1 MSSSPCSPPSECGT
15 LDVLSGGTARA
26 SLLVGAASVVFV
38 VCLTLGL
45 TVGSRHFPPA
55 EVWQALLGGADAEAR
70 AIVQDQRLPRTLI
83 GIVGGAALAV
93 AGVVIQGHTRNPLA
107 DPGLLGITAGS
118 SLAVV
123 VGIAV
128 AGLTTPTGYLGAAFG
143 GAALGTLVV
152 VVIGLAAS
160 RRRDASPASLVLA
173 GTAVSALLGAITG
186 VILLLD
192 SATLD
197 LFRFWTVGSLS
208 AGRGLDVFAAALVP
222 LTVGG
227 ILACAHAR
235 ALDVL
240 ALGDDLAAALGRRL
254 LPTRLLGF
262 AAVTLLVGGATV
274 AIGALGFVGLVAPH
288 LARRLVGVTHAMLL
302 PASAM
307 LGALLVVVADVIG
320 RVIVH
325 PAELPVG
332 VVVAV
337 IGAPA
342 LLVIIVRT
350 RKASS

>member
-1 MSSSPCSPPSECGT
+1 M
-15 LDVLSGGTARA
+15 ARA
-26 SLLVGAASVVFV
+26 ALLIGAALAVTV

-45 TVGSRHFPPA
+45 MVGSRGIAPVA
-55 EVWQALLGGADAEAR
+55 VWQALLGAADPEAR
-70 AIVQDQRLPRTLI
+70 AIVRDQRLPRTLI

-93 AGVVIQGHTRNPLA
+93 AGVVVQGHTRNPLA

-123 VGIAV
+123 VGISAL
-128 AGLTTPTGYLGAAFG
+128 GLTTPAGYLGAAFG
-143 GAALGTLVV
+143 GAALGTIVV

-186 VILLLD
+186 IILLLD
-192 SATLD
+192 SAALD

-208 AGRGLDVFAAALVP
+208 AGRDLDVFMAALVP
-222 LTVGG
+222 LAVGG
-227 ILACAHAR
+227 VLAGAHAR

-240 ALGDDLAAALGRRL
+240 VLGDDVAAALGRRL
-254 LPTRLLGF
+254 LPTRLLGLVV
-262 AAVTLLVGGATV
+262 VTLLVGGATV

-288 LARRLVGVTHAMLL
+288 LARRVFGEKHEVLL

-307 LGALLVVVADVIG
+307 LGSLLVVIADVVG
-320 RVIVH
+320 RVIIS

-332 VVVAV
+332 VVLAV

-342 LLVIIVRT
+342 LLAIIVRT
-350 RKASS
+350 RKTCA